1 MVEKIKKLIQEVKSK
16 KGEIILFM
24 LWKDI
29 SETEKW
35 TVIVSAHW
43 IEEMGQRAALN
54 YWINLFIKAL
64 SKTELDTIS
73 RVSFLKPHD
82 KFVEAL
88 TSALNIS
95 GSVVR
100 FSKNQ
105 IGEYFINDAI
115 IFEAKRTPQKVKD
128 STLQRNPSFNPT
140 INPNLNPTINPNL
153 NPTINPNLNPTINP
167 NLNPTINPSNYQ
179 PKP

>member
-1 MVEKIKKLIQEVKSK
+1 MVEKIKKLIQEVKSE

-24 LWKDI
+24 LWKDV

-35 TVIVSAHW
+35 TVIISAHW
-43 IEEMGQRAALN
+43 IEKMGQRTALN
-54 YWINLFIKAL
+54 YWVNLFIKTL
-64 SKTELDTIS
+64 SKTELDTIN

-82 KFVEAL
+82 KFVEVL
-88 TSALNIS
+88 TSTLNIS
-95 GSVVR
+95 SSAVR

-105 IGEYFINDAI
+105 IGAYYVNDAI
-115 IFEAKRTPQKVKD
+115 IFEAKKILRKLKD
-128 STLQRNPSFNPT
+128 STFQRNPSFNPT

-167 NLNPTINPSNYQ
+167 NLNPTINQ